1 MSLSAQMLAERRS
14 ERLGLVTVL
23 TSARLPYEPGFIV
36 AAVFRELQNH
46 QVLEYLGEISR

>member
-1 MSLSAQMLAERRS
+1 MIYAQWLSERRS

-23 TSARLPYEPGFIV
+23 NSVRLPYELGFLV

-46 QVLEYLGEISR
+46 QVIDYLGSVAR